1 MKYLKEYLIPSCII
15 IISILSMIFFRTIP
29 SSKLWDDYSVV
40 YVQKNVDESL
50 IQKLFDDYGCKDVIS
65 GAEQFVP
72 MEFSSESPEISM
84 AIAKVD
90 SSNYLVRRN
99 LYFFDKNSN
108 YKIYYVPDEYK
119 NNLEDVIFSLQEEG
133 FKCGVDVSASYPIF
147 LPILCVIFAIF
158 LIIKSPMKKL
168 FASSCVL
175 PVIFSFFIPFY
186 PSVAAA
192 CLLLLSFYFALY
204 LWGRNGAIGVIL
216 KNPIFLIFFVGAI
229 IVSFFAG
236 IKNFLIFIIMICG
249 NICVLHFYKI
259 ICSLYQKRF
268 SFVPVKIRSASFVS
282 VVNSVSLLSTLIC
295 GVVIAGILVSSFFSI
310 NIGSSIKNSEQK
322 VLLPASYGNGALP
335 NLNDYIFWKWNSMT
349 EPYISVYDKQK
360 KSNPKEGDSVSFT
373 EYIETNEGIKESVKT
388 IVFSSEFEENAF
400 AIIDKLPYPSIE
412 KLMKAQKKNFSAGYV
427 FSGSQNV
434 SIFTIIQL
442 ICAMFIPIIV
452 YLFCSKDKL
461 IKKI

>member
-158 LIIKSPMKKL
+158 LIFLRNFRL
-168 FASSCVL
+168 FQAE
-175 PVIFSFFIPFY
+175 
-186 PSVAAA
+186 AA
-192 CLLLLSFYFALY
+192 
-204 LWGRNGAIGVIL
+204 
-216 KNPIFLIFFVGAI
+216 P
-229 IVSFFAG
+229 
-236 IKNFLIFIIMICG
+236 
-249 NICVLHFYKI
+249 
-259 ICSLYQKRF
+259 
-268 SFVPVKIRSASFVS
+268 
-282 VVNSVSLLSTLIC
+282 
-295 GVVIAGILVSSFFSI
+295 
-310 NIGSSIKNSEQK
+310 
-322 VLLPASYGNGALP
+322 
-335 NLNDYIFWKWNSMT
+335 
-349 EPYISVYDKQK
+349 
-360 KSNPKEGDSVSFT
+360 
-373 EYIETNEGIKESVKT
+373 
-388 IVFSSEFEENAF
+388 
-400 AIIDKLPYPSIE
+400 
-412 KLMKAQKKNFSAGYV
+412 
-427 FSGSQNV
+427 
-434 SIFTIIQL
+434 
-442 ICAMFIPIIV
+442 
-452 YLFCSKDKL
+452 
-461 IKKI
+461 

>member
-15 IISILSMIFFRTIP
+15 IISILSMIFFRTLP

-40 YVQKNVDESL
+40 YVQKDADEAL
-50 IQKLFDDYGCKDVIS
+50 IQKLFDDYGCADVIS

-72 MEFSSESPEISM
+72 IEFPSESPELSM

-90 SSNYLVRRN
+90 SSNYLIRRN

-119 NNLEDVIFSLQEEG
+119 SNIEDVVFSLQEEG

-147 LPILCVIFAIF
+147 LPILCIIFAIF
-158 LIIKSPMKKL
+158 LIIKSPKKNL

-192 CLLLLSFYFALY
+192 CLLLLSFYFAFY
-204 LWGRNGAIGVIL
+204 FWGRNGAINVVL

-229 IVSFFAG
+229 VLSFFAG
-236 IKNFLIFIIMICG
+236 IKNFLIFVIMICG
-249 NICVLHFYKI
+249 NICVIHFYKI

-268 SFVPVKIRSASFVS
+268 SFVPV
-282 VVNSVSLLSTLIC
+282 VNPVSLLSTLVC
-295 GVVIAGILVSSFFSI
+295 GVVIAVILISSFFSI
-310 NIGSSIKNSEQK
+310 NIGSSVKNSEQK

-335 NLNDYIFWKWNSMT
+335 NLNDYIVWKWNSMT
-349 EPYISVYDKQK
+349 EPYMSVYDKQK
-360 KSNPKEGDSVSFT
+360 KSNPKDGDSVSFT
-373 EYIETNEGIKESVKT
+373 EYIETDEGIKESVKT

-400 AIIDKLPYPSIE
+400 ALIDKLPYSSIE

-434 SIFTIIQL
+434 SIFTIMQL
-442 ICAMFIPIIV
+442 ICAMFIPIFV
-452 YLFCSKDKL
+452 YLVCSKNKF